1 MLNQTTP
8 EEFPG
13 SRWWSFDFHTHTPA
27 SADYQGDTAISPE
40 EWLLG
45 YMRAGIDCVA
55 VTDHNSG
62 AWIDSLKNA
71 LDSETLRTHADY
83 RPLTLFPGLE
93 LSVHGGVHL
102 LALFDPACGTAE
114 VEGLR
119 GAVGYLGTP
128 GDSDAVTQ
136 DSLETC
142 IQKAKEHRALPIPAH
157 VDGLKGLLRVVTDH
171 NTLRA
176 ALKGV
181 TAVEVTNQ
189 SSQVFQDNADKMSGL
204 SLLSASDSH
213 EPGTIG
219 KHCWIKMSKPD
230 IQGLKL
236 ALLDGEL
243 AVLPQES
250 GGANPNHIASQFI
263 TELRVS
269 KLKLRQNDDLTVRFN
284 PWFNAIIG
292 GRGSGKSTLLEC
304 LRIGLNRGD
313 ELSDFTELKEQF
325 KHFQKVPEGRDA
337 EGVFTNDSELEVE
350 YLKDGEAHRMRWRW
364 GKDECELILLERD
377 GNDWR
382 EAGQVIAS
390 RFPVR
395 IYSQKQV
402 FEMAKN
408 PHTLRRLMDEDPG
421 LDNLGWQQRWQEL
434 ESRFLSLRSEHRSLG
449 RQLAARDRIEG
460 ELKDLKRKIR
470 IFEQGHHAD
479 VFTAYQQSQRQQAV
493 VNKYLS
499 DLIDRLDEW
508 QAKVGEPADLGFAFD
523 PQGRFDEANPYQASL
538 LSGFEQLAKNLS
550 SQHRQVASLLSSMQ
564 QQLQQA
570 RESVEQSAWQAAG
583 KKHSEAYESLK
594 AELREQGV
602 SDPSGYDQLVEQQQA
617 HEGRIREFDQKQA
630 QRSNLADQWHEVY
643 VELKDWRLAL
653 TQRRRNFLEQVLGDN
668 QQVKVELKPFG
679 DQWRAEKDFRDLISK
694 DGTIY
699 ADDILSEDGGKG
711 IMRDLYVTDEGVDD
725 PEGVATRID
734 TLKSEL
740 DTFGEELLLHTT
752 IRKPFSKHL
761 DGLRQQTPEVLDRL
775 WCWFPEDDVKVSYRV
790 PGGSTFRSVSQ
801 ASAGQKTSA
810 ILSFLMAY
818 GDEPLILDQPEDD
831 LDNALIYEL
840 IVKQIRENKQRRQII
855 VVTHNPNIVVHGDAE
870 WVLPLKFHRGSIQ
883 EDRSGG
889 LQEIPVREAIC
900 EIMEGGVEA
909 FEHRYRK
916 IHDEV
921 LGA

>member
-1 MLNQTTP
+1 MQNQATP

-13 SRWWSFDFHTHTPA
+13 SLWWSFDFHTHTPA
-27 SADYQGDTAISPE
+27 STDYQGDTAITPS

-45 YMRAGIDCVA
+45 YMRAEIDCVA

-62 AWIDSLKNA
+62 AWIDGLKAA
-71 LDSETLRTHADY
+71 LASDTLRAQEDY
-83 RPLTLFPGLE
+83 RPLTLFPGIE
-93 LSVHGGVHL
+93 LSVNGGVHL
-102 LALFDPACGTAE
+102 LALFDPECNTAQ
-114 VEGLR
+114 VEALR
-119 GAVGYLGTP
+119 GAVGYHGTP
-128 GDSDAVTQ
+128 GDSNAVTQ
-136 DSLETC
+136 DSLEIC
-142 IQKAKEHRALPIPAH
+142 IQKAKQHGALPIPAH
-157 VDGLKGLLRVVTDH
+157 VDGPKGLLRAVTDH
-171 NTLRA
+171 NTLQS

-181 TAVEVTNQ
+181 TAVEVTDQ
-189 SSQVFQDNADKMSGL
+189 SSQEFLDNADKLRGL
-204 SLLSASDSH
+204 SLLAASDSH

-243 AVLPQES
+243 AVLPQGPDE
-250 GGANPNHIASQFI
+250 ANPNHTASQFV

-269 KLKLRQNDDLTVRFN
+269 QLKLRRIDDLTVRFN

-304 LRIGLNRGD
+304 LRIGLNRSG
-313 ELSDFTELKEQF
+313 ELADLPELQAQF
-325 KHFQKVPEGRDA
+325 GRFQKVSTGRDA
-337 EGVFTNDSELEVE
+337 EGVFTEHSELEVE
-350 YLKDGEAHRMRWRW
+350 YLKDGEAHRMRWHA
-364 GKDECELILLERD
+364 GEAEATLLERD

-382 EAGQVIAS
+382 DAGQVITS

-421 LDNLGWQQRWQEL
+421 LDILGWRQRWKEL
-434 ESRFLSLRSEHRSLG
+434 ESRFLNLRSEHRRLG
-449 RQLAARDRIEG
+449 GELAERERIEG
-460 ELKDLKRKIR
+460 ELRDLQRKIR
-470 IFEQGHHAD
+470 VFEQGHHAD
-479 VFTAYQQSQRQQAV
+479 VLKAYQQSQRQQAL
-493 VNKYLS
+493 VNEYLS
-499 DLIDRLDEW
+499 SLENRLNEW
-508 QAKVGEPADLGFAFD
+508 RTGIGEPGDTNFTFD
-523 PQGRFDEANPYQASL
+523 PQDRFDDSNADQTSL
-538 LSGFEQLAKNLS
+538 LSGLEQLATDLS
-550 SQHRQVASLLSSMQ
+550 AHHQEVARSLSKMQ
-564 QQLQQA
+564 QQLQLA
-570 RESVEQSAWQAAG
+570 REAVEQSAWQAAARSHG
-583 KKHSEAYESLK
+583 AAYESLK
-594 AELREQGV
+594 VELQEQGI
-602 SDPSGYDQLVEQQQA
+602 SDPSAYGQLVQQQQM
-617 HEGRIREFDQKQA
+617 HESRLREFDEKQTQQHA
-630 QRSNLADQWHEVY
+630 LADQCRETY
-643 VELKDWRLAL
+643 DALKAWRLDL
-653 TQRRRNFLEQVLGDN
+653 TQRRRDFLERVLGDN

-679 DQWRAEKDFRDLISK
+679 DQWRAEEDFRTLISK
-694 DGTIY
+694 SRPTF

-711 IMRDLYVTDEGVDD
+711 IMHDLYVTDEGSDD

-734 TLKSEL
+734 ALKSEL
-740 DTFGEELLLHTT
+740 DSVGEELLLHTA
-752 IRKPFSKHL
+752 IRKPFLKHL
-761 DGLRQQTPEVLDRL
+761 DGLRQQTPEVVDRI
-775 WCWFPEDDVKVSYRV
+775 WCWFPEDEVQVSYRV
-790 PGGSTFRSVSQ
+790 PGSDGFRSVSQ

-840 IVKQIRENKQRRQII
+840 IVKQIRENKRRRQII

-909 FEHRYRK
+909 FEQRYRK

>member
-27 SADYQGDTAISPE
+27 SVDYDGDKAITPGG
-40 EWLLG
+40 WLLG

-62 AWIDSLKNA
+62 AWIDSLKAA
-71 LDSETLRTHADY
+71 LASDALRADADY
-83 RPLTLFPGLE
+83 RPLTLFPGIE
-93 LSVHGGVHL
+93 LSVNGGVHL
-102 LALFDPACGTAE
+102 LALFDPEAGTAQ
-114 VEGLR
+114 VEALR
-119 GAVGYLGTP
+119 GAVGYHGTP
-128 GDSDAVTQ
+128 GDSDSVTQ
-136 DSLETC
+136 DSLELC
-142 IQKAKEHRALPIPAH
+142 IQKTKQHGAIPIPAH
-157 VDGLKGLLRVVTDH
+157 VDGPKGLLRAVTDH
-171 NTLRA
+171 NTLQGD
-176 ALKGV
+176 LKGV

-189 SSQVFQDNADKMSGL
+189 SSQTFQDNKEKLRGL

-213 EPGTIG
+213 QPDAIG

-243 AVLPQES
+243 AVLPQDPD
-250 GGANPNHIASQFI
+250 GANPNHTASQFV

-269 KLKLRQNDDLTVRFN
+269 QLKLRRIDDLTVRFN

-304 LRIGLNRGD
+304 LRIGLNRGG
-313 ELSDFTELKEQF
+313 ELADLPELKGQF
-325 KHFQKVPEGRDA
+325 ERFQKVSTGRDA

-350 YLKDGEAHRMRWRW
+350 YLKDGEAHRMRWRA
-364 GKDECELILLERD
+364 GEAEPTLLERD

-382 EAGQVIAS
+382 EAGQVITS

-421 LDNLGWQQRWQEL
+421 LDVLGWRQRWKEL
-434 ESRFLSLRSEHRSLG
+434 ESRFLNLRSEHRRLG
-449 RQLAARDRIEG
+449 GELAERERIEG
-460 ELKDLKRKIR
+460 ELRDLQRKIR
-470 IFEQGHHAD
+470 VFEQGHHAD
-479 VFTAYQQSQRQQAV
+479 VLKAYQQSQRQQAL
-493 VNKYLS
+493 VNEYLS
-499 DLIDRLDEW
+499 NLENRLNQW
-508 QAKVGEPADLGFAFD
+508 QTGIGEPADTNFTFD
-523 PQGRFDEANPYQASL
+523 PQDRFDDSNADQVSL
-538 LSGFEQLAKNLS
+538 LSGFEQLATNLS
-550 SQHRQVASLLSSMQ
+550 SHHQEAATSLSKMQ

-570 RESVEQSAWQAAG
+570 RESVEQSAWQEAART
-583 KKHSEAYESLK
+583 HSAAYESLK
-594 AELREQGV
+594 EELQAQGI
-602 SDPSGYDQLVEQQQA
+602 SDPSAYGELVQQQQM
-617 HEGRIREFDQKQA
+617 HESRLREFDEKQTR
-630 QRSNLADQWHEVY
+630 QNGLADQCQDTY
-643 VELKDWRLAL
+643 VELKAWRLEL
-653 TQRRRNFLEQVLGDN
+653 TQRRRDFLERVLGDN

-679 DQWRAEKDFRDLISK
+679 DQWRAEEDFRNLIGK
-694 DGTIY
+694 PRPTF
-699 ADDILSEDGGKG
+699 ADDVLSEDGTKG
-711 IMRDLYVTDEGVDD
+711 FMYELYVSEDEQSD
-725 PEGVATRID
+725 PEGVSDRID
-734 TLKSEL
+734 SLKESL
-740 DTFGEELLLHTT
+740 DRIGQDVLMYTH
-752 IRKPFSKHL
+752 IRKPFLKHL
-761 DGLRQQTPEVLDRL
+761 DGLRQQTPEVIDRL
-775 WCWFPEDDVKVSYRV
+775 WCWFPEDEVQVSYRV
-790 PGGSTFRSVSQ
+790 PGSDGFRSVSQ

-840 IVKQIRENKQRRQII
+840 IVKQIRDNKRRRQII

-909 FEHRYRK
+909 FEQRYRK